1 MTTPLALLGG
11 TPAVTAPAPH
21 FTWPPIDGRAVS
33 AVARQLESAVS
44 IYDRSGVI
52 AELEDALRAYFGARH
67 AVLTASGTAALYDL
81 YAACRIRPGDEV
93 IVPAYTFFAT
103 VTPLL
108 HLGAIPVLADCDDRG
123 NLDPADVARKITE
136 RTSGIVVTHMW
147 GVPAD
152 TAALRTLA
160 DAHELVLLEDGSH
173 AHGAS
178 SRGRKIGTF
187 GRGAAFS
194 MNGPKPLSAGE
205 GGFILTDDDET
216 YYGAL
221 LHGQYNKRCRNEIP
235 AEHPMRSFAVT
246 GMGLKHRIHP
256 LAASIALGQLDR
268 LDEYLEGRA
277 QIAAYLL
284 EHLDGI
290 PGIHVPKLDKALRAS
305 WYGLI
310 LQYQPDELGGLPV
323 ERYHEAL
330 LAEGCTE
337 ADRPGST
344 CPLNLLPLFQN
355 PGELF
360 PTHKGTFA
368 HQPGDFPQA
377 EAFHA
382 GAIKLPV
389 WHREE
394 DMRLVKQYVDA
405 FRKVSANYRSLLG

>member
-1 MTTPLALLGG
+1 MTSPLALFGG
-11 TPAVTAPAPH
+11 TAAVTAPTPH

-33 AVARQLESAVS
+33 AVVSQLQSAVS

-52 AELEDALRAYFGARH
+52 AELEDALRCYFGARH

-108 HLGAIPVLADCDDRG
+108 HLGAIPVLADCDERG
-123 NLDPADVARKITE
+123 NLDPADVARRITQ

-152 TAALRTLA
+152 AAALRTLA
-160 DAHELVLLEDGSH
+160 DAHELFFLEDGSH

-216 YYGAL
+216 YYDAL

-235 AEHPMRSFAVT
+235 AEHRMYPFAVT

-268 LDEYLEGRA
+268 LDEYLEGRT

-290 PGIHVPKLDKALRAS
+290 PGIRVPKPDKAMHPS
-305 WYGLI
+305 WYGLV
-310 LQYQPDELGGLPV
+310 LQYQPDELDGLPAG
-323 ERYHEAL
+323 RYHDAL
-330 LAEGCTE
+330 LAEGCAE

-344 CPLNLLPLFQN
+344 CPLNLLPLFQD
-355 PGELF
+355 PGELL
-360 PTHKGTFA
+360 PAHKGTFA
-368 HQPGDFPQA
+368 YQPGDFPQA

-394 DMRLVKQYVDA
+394 HMRLAGQYVEA
-405 FRKVSANYRSLLG
+405 FRKVSASYRSLLG